1 MALEKLMI
9 VDAHLDL
16 SYNVARGRD
25 VRKPASE
32 QPQIGTEIASV
43 GLPDLRAGN
52 VGLVC
57 GTIFCEP
64 SRNAGD
70 NGYRNSDE
78 AHAMM
83 QSQLAWYRQ
92 QFAAGELSHVHFASD
107 LPSKPERAIGTIILL
122 EGGDA
127 IRSREDVQLIFD
139 AGVRIVGLA
148 WKQTRYAGGTGD
160 TGPITREG
168 KLIVAGLNRAGMIHD
183 ASHLAEHAFWQLL
196 DLTDNAIM
204 ASHSNCRAIVGGP
217 NNRHLTDDMIKALVR
232 RGGVIGIN
240 FCTQF
245 LIRHDKFPREKSSL
259 ADVVAHVKHICELAG
274 STNCVALGTDMDGG
288 LGRELIPVEI
298 ATSADLPKVGDALSA
313 AGFTDDDVRKV
324 LGDNWRAFFL
334 AHLPQQEDAE

>member
-1 MALEKLMI
+1 MI

-16 SYNVARGRD
+16 SYNAARGRD

-32 QPQIGTEIASV
+32 QQQIGTEIASV
-43 GLPDLRAGN
+43 GFPDLRAGG

-64 SRNAGD
+64 AKPDGTH
-70 NGYRNSDE
+70 GYRNSDE
-78 AHAMM
+78 AHAQM

-92 QFAAGELSHVHFASD
+92 QFDAGELKHVRDAAD
-107 LPSKPERAIGTIILL
+107 LPTKPEHAISTIILL

-139 AGVRIVGLA
+139 AGIRIVGLA
-148 WKQTRYAGGTGD
+148 WKATRYAGGTGD
-160 TGPITREG
+160 TGPISREG
-168 KLIVAGLNRAGMIHD
+168 KLIVAGLNRVGMIHD

-217 NNRHLTDDMIKALVR
+217 SNRHLTDDMIKALVR

-245 LIRHDKFPREKSSL
+245 LIRHDKFPAEKSSL
-259 ADVVAHVKHICELAG
+259 ADVVAHVKHICNLAG
-274 STNCVALGTDMDGG
+274 NSDCVSLGTDMDGG

-298 ATSADLPKVGDALSA
+298 ATSADLPKLGDALSS
-313 AGFTDDDVRKV
+313 AGFGDDDVKKII
-324 LGDNWRAFFL
+324 GENWIRFFRR
-334 AHLPQQEDAE
+334 HLPARAE

>member
-1 MALEKLMI
+1 MI

-16 SYNVARGRD
+16 SYHAARGRD
-25 VRKPASE
+25 VRKPAAE
-32 QPQIGTEIASV
+32 QQQLGTEIASV
-43 GLPDLRAGN
+43 GFPDLRTGK

-64 SRNAGD
+64 ARAPGER
-70 NGYRNSDE
+70 GYSNSDE
-78 AHAMM
+78 AHAQM

-92 QFAAGELSHVHFASD
+92 QFDSGELRLVREASD
-107 LPSKPERAIGTIILL
+107 LPTKPERAIGTILLL

-127 IRSREDVQLIFD
+127 IRSRDDVQLIFD
-139 AGVRIVGLA
+139 AGIRIVGLA

-160 TGPITREG
+160 TGPITRDG
-168 KLIVAGLNRAGMIHD
+168 KLIVAGLNRVGMIHD

-196 DLTDNAIM
+196 DLTDNAVM

-217 NNRHLTDDMIKALVR
+217 SNRHLTDDMIKALVR

-245 LIRHDKFPREKSSL
+245 LIRHDKFPAEKCSL
-259 ADVVAHVKHICELAG
+259 ADVVAHVKHICDLAG
-274 STNCVALGTDMDGG
+274 NTDCVSLGTDMDGG

-298 ATSADLPKVGDALSA
+298 ATSADLPKVGNALSS
-313 AGFTDDDVRKV
+313 AGFGDDDVKKIM
-324 LGDNWRAFFL
+324 GQNWFRFFRQ
-334 AHLPQQEDAE
+334 HLSASPE